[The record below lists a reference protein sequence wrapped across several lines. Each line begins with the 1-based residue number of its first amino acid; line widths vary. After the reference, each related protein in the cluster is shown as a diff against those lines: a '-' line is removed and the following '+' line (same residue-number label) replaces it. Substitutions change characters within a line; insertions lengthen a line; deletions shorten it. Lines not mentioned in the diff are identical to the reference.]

1 MKTKRQI
8 FRNRKQKTEFKK
20 QLLNSKKLN
29 KMKTTV
35 KTIAAGLILTAS
47 VFGVNAKENLLN
59 RNVADYKLKLE
70 SWMMEVDNFNSEK
83 AEVATSK
90 FLNVSE
96 YELELESWMSDVD
109 KFNSERAM
117 YAANNF
123 LNVADHKLNLES
135 WMFDIDNFN
144 SEKSETSVGTVVD
157 IAVSNSDFS
166 ILVEAVTK
174 AGLAG
179 ALSAEGPFTVF
190 APTNDAFKALFKQ
203 LGVSG
208 VKDLTAE
215 QLTPILT
222 YHVVAGKVMSTDLSN
237 TSVAT
242 LNGQKIKID
251 LSNGV
256 KINESNV
263 TTADISGINGVVH
276 VIDRVLLPK

>member
-1 MKTKRQI
+1 
-8 FRNRKQKTEFKK
+8 
-20 QLLNSKKLN
+20 
-29 KMKTTV
+29 MKTTV

-47 VFGVNAKENLLN
+47 VFGVNASEMSSKNF
-59 RNVADYKLKLE
+59 KL
-70 SWMMEVDNFNSEK
+70 
-83 AEVATSK
+83 AEV
-90 FLNVSE
+90 NESE
-96 YELELESWMSDVD
+96 LRVENWMVEYFESP
-109 KFNSERAM
+109 
-117 YAANNF
+117 
-123 LNVADHKLNLES
+123 
-135 WMFDIDNFN
+135 
-144 SEKSETSVGTVVD
+144 KSESAAGTVVD
-157 IAVSNSDFS
+157 IAVANPDFS

-208 VKDLTAE
+208 IKDLTAE

-251 LSNGV
+251 LSSGV
-256 KINESNV
+256 KINESKV
-263 TTADISGINGVVH
+263 TKADISGTNGVVH
-276 VIDRVLLPK
+276 VIDRVLIPK

>member
-1 MKTKRQI
+1 
-8 FRNRKQKTEFKK
+8 
-20 QLLNSKKLN
+20 
-29 KMKTTV
+29 MKTTV
-35 KTIAAGLILTAS
+35 KTIAAGLILTSS
-47 VFGVNAKENLLN
+47 VFGVNASEYVLN
-59 RNVADYKLKLE
+59 PKVRLHVADYTL
-70 SWMMEVDNFNSEK
+70 SF
-83 AEVATSK
+83 
-90 FLNVSE
+90 
-96 YELELESWMSDVD
+96 
-109 KFNSERAM
+109 
-117 YAANNF
+117 
-123 LNVADHKLNLES
+123 ES
-135 WMFDIDNFN
+135 WMFDADNFSSDKN
-144 SEKSETSVGTVVD
+144 ESTAGTVVD
-157 IAVSNSDFS
+157 IAVSNPDFS

-203 LGVSG
+203 LGVGG

-222 YHVVAGKVMSTDLSN
+222 YHVVSGKVMSTDLSN

-256 KINESNV
+256 KINESKV
-263 TTADISGINGVVH
+263 TKADISGKNGVVH

>member
-1 MKTKRQI
+1 
-8 FRNRKQKTEFKK
+8 
-20 QLLNSKKLN
+20 
-29 KMKTTV
+29 MKTTV

-47 VFGVNAKENLLN
+47 VFVVNA
-59 RNVADYKLKLE
+59 
-70 SWMMEVDNFNSEK
+70 
-83 AEVATSK
+83 
-90 FLNVSE
+90 
-96 YELELESWMSDVD
+96 
-109 KFNSERAM
+109 
-117 YAANNF
+117 
-123 LNVADHKLNLES
+123 
-135 WMFDIDNFN
+135 
-144 SEKSETSVGTVVD
+144 SETSSNSFKMAEVIEAELRVENWMVESFKSPKVETAAGTVVD
-157 IAVSNSDFS
+157 IAVANSDFS

-208 VKDLTAE
+208 IKDLTAE

-251 LSNGV
+251 ISNGV
-256 KINESNV
+256 KINDSKV
-263 TTADISGINGVVH
+263 TKADISGTNGVVH
-276 VIDRVLLPK
+276 VIDRVLIPN